1 MDTPAILSSC
11 ARPRGASCLLLP
23 LPAATRRHPPR
34 SLAASEPAQFMLPFL
49 DETTVLTDEDHS
61 VCEAPKQRGQT
72 ARKSRSSVPSRS
84 LPRKVPRQ
92 SQDTETHSKQTQAA
106 QSLGSTRPPSVSD
119 PSRQFIPKKLP
130 QSQESAEDR
139 LSTSEGSLEDL
150 SFLRLPEVKA
160 VTGLGKTS
168 IYELIREK
176 SFPAPVRVGPRAVGW
191 VRSEVRQWA
200 AERVHASR
208 SAA

>member
-1 MDTPAILSSC
+1 MPATSPS
-11 ARPRGASCLLLP
+11 
-23 LPAATRRHPPR
+23 RRRPPR
-34 SLAASEPAQFMLPFL
+34 SVAASDPAQFMLPFL
-49 DETTVLTDEDHS
+49 DETTVLSDENQS
-61 VCEAPKQRGQT
+61 VCVAPKRRGHT
-72 ARKSRSSVPSRS
+72 ARKSRPSVPSRS
-84 LPRKVPRQ
+84 LPRKLPRQ
-92 SQDTETHSKQTQAA
+92 SQVTETQSNQTLAV

-130 QSQESAEDR
+130 RSQVFAEDR
-139 LSTSEGSLEDL
+139 LSTSQDSLEDL